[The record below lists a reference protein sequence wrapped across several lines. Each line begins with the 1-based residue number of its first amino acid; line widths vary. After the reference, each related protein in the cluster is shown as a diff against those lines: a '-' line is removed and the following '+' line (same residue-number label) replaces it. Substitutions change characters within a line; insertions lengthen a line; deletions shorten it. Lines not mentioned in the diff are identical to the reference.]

1 MGNFGRFLADCTI
14 QRGQNTLACER
25 DFQKTKSTD
34 KRKKCKNQMRKT
46 FQKCSKVGIK
56 VLRHNKKCK
65 LKAIRHRNK
74 CYAILNT
81 SFKGREQD
89 PKIGKC
95 FDAIVK
101 QYSICFKEF
110 DEGNRPK

>member
-95 FDAIVK
+95 FNAIVK
-101 QYSICFKEF
+101 QYAICFKEF